1 MCADPHLR
9 FSLVVLCINYIYIY
23 ILAHL
28 GLASLLAVPRHAI
41 VQLIYNFNFR

>member
-1 MCADPHLR
+1 MHMCAEPRLR
-9 FSLVVLCINYIYIY
+9 FSLVVLFNIYIC

-28 GLASLLAVPRHAI
+28 GSTNLSCARHAI